1 MVTVFNSKGT
11 TWWLAS
17 KVKAKQTPIYMDQVM
32 DQTIPSRALAAN
44 LLKTWMES
52 VLEGLLLVKARM
64 EAINSSSKE
73 SQLDQVP
80 PRTSLVTSPQTLA
93 AAVLLVKAVLLLCQL
108 T

>member
-44 LLKTWMES
+44 LLVNCS
-52 VLEGLLLVKARM
+52 LLQLEFGR
-64 EAINSSSKE
+64 
-73 SQLDQVP
+73 SQG
-80 PRTSLVTSPQTLA
+80 
-93 AAVLLVKAVLLLCQL
+93 
-108 T
+108 